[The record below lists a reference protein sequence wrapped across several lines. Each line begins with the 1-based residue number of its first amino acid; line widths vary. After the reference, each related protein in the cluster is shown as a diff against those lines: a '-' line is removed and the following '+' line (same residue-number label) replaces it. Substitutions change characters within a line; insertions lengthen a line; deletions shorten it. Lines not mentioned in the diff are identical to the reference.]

1 MALGQVRKQTNP
13 DLGYE
18 PLLAELI
25 TPVLSDCVQY
35 KIPIIGNFGAANP
48 PAAAKLIKNI
58 ARQLGLR
65 QIKIAVIE
73 GDDITSSLDIE
84 NTPIWEGDSSIDID
98 KQKLISANVYLGA
111 RSIADAL
118 LAGADVVVAGRVAD
132 PALVLGPVMAHYQ
145 WAWDDWDIIAQL
157 TLAGHLLECGAQ
169 VTGGYFSDPGVKD
182 VPNLARVGFPFAEI
196 NDDGS
201 FVITK
206 PIGTGGTVSAQT
218 IKEQMLYEVH
228 DPESYITPD
237 VILDIS
243 QVELS
248 VVGPDRI
255 LVQGARG
262 RPRPSQLKVTAGFVG
277 DWLGEGEISYAGPNA
292 VQRARLAA
300 EIIKERLTI
309 RAINVQTRF
318 DLIGLSSAFD
328 NQAGDLSKQYDTTCA
343 PEVRLRMAASSLKKD
358 QVEKALQEVTSLYCT
373 GPAGGGGV
381 RTHIINRIHTLSYL
395 VVREKVQSC
404 YYFI

>member
-1 MALGQVRKQTNP
+1 LALGQVRKQTNP

-248 VVGPDRI
+248 VVGPI
-255 LVQGARG
+255 V
-262 RPRPSQLKVTAGFVG
+262 F
-277 DWLGEGEISYAGPNA
+277 
-292 VQRARLAA
+292 
-300 EIIKERLTI
+300 
-309 RAINVQTRF
+309 
-318 DLIGLSSAFD
+318 
-328 NQAGDLSKQYDTTCA
+328 
-343 PEVRLRMAASSLKKD
+343 
-358 QVEKALQEVTSLYCT
+358 
-373 GPAGGGGV
+373 
-381 RTHIINRIHTLSYL
+381 
-395 VVREKVQSC
+395 
-404 YYFI
+404 

>member
-1 MALGQVRKQTNP
+1 
-13 DLGYE
+13 
-18 PLLAELI
+18 
-25 TPVLSDCVQY
+25 
-35 KIPIIGNFGAANP
+35 
-48 PAAAKLIKNI
+48 
-58 ARQLGLR
+58 
-65 QIKIAVIE
+65 
-73 GDDITSSLDIE
+73 
-84 NTPIWEGDSSIDID
+84 
-98 KQKLISANVYLGA
+98 
-111 RSIADAL
+111 
-118 LAGADVVVAGRVAD
+118 
-132 PALVLGPVMAHYQ
+132 LVLGPVMAHYQ

-277 DWLGEGEISYAGPNA
+277 SVHA
-292 VQRARLAA
+292 
-300 EIIKERLTI
+300 T
-309 RAINVQTRF
+309 
-318 DLIGLSSAFD
+318 DLWGGLP
-328 NQAGDLSKQYDTTCA
+328 YD
-343 PEVRLRMAASSLKKD
+343 MALD
-358 QVEKALQEVTSLYCT
+358 
-373 GPAGGGGV
+373 
-381 RTHIINRIHTLSYL
+381 
-395 VVREKVQSC
+395 
-404 YYFI
+404 

>member
-1 MALGQVRKQTNP
+1 LALGQVRKQTNP

-73 GDDITSSLDIE
+73 GDDITPSLDIE

-248 VVGPDRI
+248 VVGPI
-255 LVQGARG
+255 V
-262 RPRPSQLKVTAGFVG
+262 F
-277 DWLGEGEISYAGPNA
+277 
-292 VQRARLAA
+292 
-300 EIIKERLTI
+300 
-309 RAINVQTRF
+309 
-318 DLIGLSSAFD
+318 
-328 NQAGDLSKQYDTTCA
+328 
-343 PEVRLRMAASSLKKD
+343 
-358 QVEKALQEVTSLYCT
+358 
-373 GPAGGGGV
+373 
-381 RTHIINRIHTLSYL
+381 
-395 VVREKVQSC
+395 
-404 YYFI
+404 

>member
-73 GDDITSSLDIE
+73 GDDITPSLDIE

-248 VVGPDRI
+248 VVGPI
-255 LVQGARG
+255 V
-262 RPRPSQLKVTAGFVG
+262 F
-277 DWLGEGEISYAGPNA
+277 
-292 VQRARLAA
+292 
-300 EIIKERLTI
+300 
-309 RAINVQTRF
+309 
-318 DLIGLSSAFD
+318 
-328 NQAGDLSKQYDTTCA
+328 
-343 PEVRLRMAASSLKKD
+343 
-358 QVEKALQEVTSLYCT
+358 
-373 GPAGGGGV
+373 
-381 RTHIINRIHTLSYL
+381 
-395 VVREKVQSC
+395 
-404 YYFI
+404 